1 MKIQINAANR
11 LKAAAPGQL
20 FSKIQ
25 NVLGK
30 NFDTTKKGKE
40 QVVTWHLG
48 TGRRSTSLVLTYN
61 TATDDTSIEYIG
73 YNGDVIEVKDKD
85 ENKAWRKFKKQ
96 AGSWLASGEATPE
109 DRDQIEPFFN
119 IK

>member
-1 MKIQINAANR
+1 MQIQISAASR

-25 NVLGK
+25 KVLGK
-30 NFDTTKKGKE
+30 NFDTKKKGKE

-48 TGRRSTSLVLTYN
+48 MGRRSTSLVLTYN
-61 TATDDTSIEYIG
+61 TATDDTSIEYLG

-85 ENKAWRKFKKQ
+85 ENKAWKKFKKQ
-96 AGSWLASGEATPE
+96 VDDWLTSGEATPE
-109 DRDQIEPFFN
+109 DRNQIEPLLN